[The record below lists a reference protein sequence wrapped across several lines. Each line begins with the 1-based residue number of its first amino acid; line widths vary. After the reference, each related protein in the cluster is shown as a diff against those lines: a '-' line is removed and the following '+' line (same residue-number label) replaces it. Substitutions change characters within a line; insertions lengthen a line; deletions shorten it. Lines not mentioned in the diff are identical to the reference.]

1 MLLRPKPRRGF
12 YSNFRCYW
20 SLVYFLSGLPIFTN
34 VPPSL
39 ATPVERTN
47 FQVVCQAEGFPRPL
61 INWSRLRMPLPAG
74 RTEVNQGTLIIKN
87 LIPAD
92 SGLYE
97 CIAANTM
104 GTKKAT
110 INVAVQQLKQGM
122 CACCCC
128 CCCCFLLLLLLLF
141 LLFFF
146 FRGTQR
152 EYSLKSL
159 KYSTVEPSFS
169 I

>member
-1 MLLRPKPRRGF
+1 
-12 YSNFRCYW
+12 
-20 SLVYFLSGLPIFTN
+20 
-34 VPPSL
+34 
-39 ATPVERTN
+39 
-47 FQVVCQAEGFPRPL
+47 
-61 INWSRLRMPLPAG
+61 MPLPAG
-74 RTEVNQGTLIIKN
+74 RTEVKQGTLIIKN

-92 SGLYE
+92 SGSYE
-97 CIAANTM
+97 CITANTM

-110 INVAVQQLKQGM
+110 MNVAVQQLKQGM
-122 CACCCC
+122 CAC
-128 CCCCFLLLLLLLF
+128 FF
-141 LLFFF
+141 FWFFFF